1 VPDADRT
8 LPDFYEMTGLEDVA
22 QRVRKGLL
30 IGSEPDGTE
39 RLLLVPADDP
49 AAEWQCWFFAHWHP
63 GEGASS
69 TFRAFIESEILSNPR
84 SARRRF
90 PLTS

>member
-1 VPDADRT
+1 
-8 LPDFYEMTGLEDVA
+8 MTSEEQVLTRRRLLG
-22 QRVRKGLL
+22 RVFGAGVVVL

-63 GEGASS
+63 GEVRHP
-69 TFRAFIESEILSNPR
+69 TFRAFIESEILSNPTVGSPKI
-84 SARRRF
+84 SAD
-90 PLTS
+90 